1 MFSGT
6 RTGYIQLLGEHAYMF
21 GKSAV
26 AKWDRERSELVFEG
40 VSLPANCLHL
50 SDSCW
55 LPEQWSVRFWL
66 QNRAS
71 SATGQALP
79 CIEATSGIDGADK
92 LGFGL
97 RAIGGRPLGRATQ
110 VPKVT
115 AASLTQNTDIQLA
128 QNNLTLSLSFS
139 INLPGAAGY
148 SSSITVTGLV
158 GILTPDNDALPLYG
172 DDAALFAGK
181 SALWRRAEGSL
192 SLVVAARSALVAG
205 NTVQISIVIMN
216 PMKLQSAVSP
226 KVRAEVRYSPN
237 LWATSLAELP
247 DAAPIAI
254 SPLLLPEIPI
264 SCRNLLASGTEST
277 FTTKTVHESTQVNQA
292 SNTISVTL
300 VCNIALPAGVI
311 LDFDGFVSSTE
322 YNSGVMPI
330 SGTGAAILGNMA
342 AFKRS
347 RITDK
352 LSVKVVLT
360 TLVEPGEIISFYFVF
375 QNPNCFGKCPGVPVT
390 VGAKGG
396 AGHPFI
402 DIPTAVMHSQTKGVL
417 GAGAVLSWT
426 VKNIWETT
434 NVRQEPNTMIINLQT
449 NAPLYEG
456 TQIVIKGLVSKV
468 YETCFSCYTAGTL
481 WALGSGCSVLC
492 EACPVLPFEGV
503 SGPMAAC
510 VPILQDEYSNP
521 HMLFQ
526 DSLGFWNAGGDLTMT
541 VKEGQKIDAANPFR
555 VVLKMLNRQVPEN
568 RKECWRLN
576 PASCLKVLVA
586 NGKLCSQMK
595 PPIPDTWHRGEMCDR
610 GIHEVA
616 VASLSI
622 DDGSPGMDHYSKR
635 MLDTCA
641 TCLRP
646 SDIEAVDRV
655 LKLQT
660 SLIIS
665 EARVLAPSIFGLPY
679 FVSGGLVP
687 GNYTIE
693 LELTNWIDQQSIAGL
708 EFSKDRGITGQMR
721 NEILKP
727 TIYMQEYDTI
737 SGERAS
743 TDKPLSLLA
752 LAQPASC
759 LPNAPRQVLIY
770 EWTSQCLQGP
780 CTLAPPLQTI
790 ARSRSTRSLDLAAYS
805 LVAGATYRFMVSTQQ
820 EAFLESSQA
829 RTTVIVPVRNIVVD
843 ILGVN
848 EEGTMGRGGEAKLK
862 LEIFDPEVRTSGFNE
877 HKYFHVTW
885 GCMVQ
890 VESSACLLPFPAVCE
905 PAPFVPC
912 PHETL
917 IAAPC
922 RMKYGVQDS
931 SCKHTASLTALILS
945 KHYRI
950 EVNVTRDIF
959 SLPPAIYDYM
969 IPRASLPVAWTAR
982 VRKTKSFQV
991 VSDDRPVSA
1000 SIMVCSAMDL
1010 GTPDLCAQ
1018 PVPNKVNANEILV
1031 VKAVFQTSLPGIDI
1045 LTQQWTV
1052 DNPADQGKGIL
1063 EDSSNVLANVKE
1075 PLSGILILREGLLTA
1090 GHRLTLRLDAATGLS
1105 DTCSAKIQ
1113 IQVRLA
1119 PTGGGLVVSP
1129 STGVGMHTTFTLVAM
1144 SWNTDPD
1151 GLPLT
1156 YHFSCQDQGGESA
1169 LEVPLRSGVAFSV
1182 QSYLPIP
1189 PASNRR
1195 LAIRVKV
1202 SDIHD
1207 ASASSTS
1214 IVAVQNPALVHA
1226 SELIQSLDT
1235 VLRTHVDA
1243 FFRVGDIYNAQ
1254 VQVCLIAQSL
1264 NADPPC
1270 ASDKNLGA
1278 CKNGD
1283 IASRQ
1288 VFRARLLLTVQA
1300 GNYSLVPSPGALTS
1314 QAIAFQK
1321 ILDRPDEINF
1331 ETADLAVRLLANNIR
1346 AIKTLVGRMKIDT
1359 QTLAYVHGI
1368 STIRL
1373 LESLRGASQLLFLRS
1388 ANAAEHPNPAE
1399 AYHSWRMLNDDSK
1412 HAAKAGTT
1420 DEVSLRD
1427 TLERLRQARKS
1438 SATGRSRSQK
1448 PFSWEQD
1455 VLPSSRAFSSSSS
1468 ELSSS
1473 APSDRRTVAA
1483 ARLQQ
1488 KHTAAHSS
1496 ASESTS
1502 RQSLTVSSLRNL
1514 QYKIMNELVAM
1525 VSSLS
1530 LSQAPVNR
1538 KPVVLHLPGCTINSS
1553 HVSVVELTKAG
1564 WKAEGNGSD
1573 VVATFTPA
1581 MLTQPVIGPALTGTS
1596 LEIMHVFWQRAFD
1609 KTLNL
1614 PQAFGPLSNFQLRR
1628 RGSDTPIQFSEPMTS
1643 AWQLQMPLTEEVPE
1657 KLDEFYGSRQ
1667 IPFGAWFD
1675 EEGYNWHWNPRMLAL
1690 KTRPSTGNG
1699 NLLTMSVFTL
1709 SPSLYSIFLVEE
1721 GCDGRDQSRV
1731 YQDHCA
1737 VCGGD
1742 NSTCSGCDGI
1752 PNTGRDKGCSK
1763 HGKCQKIQGIDE
1775 IKCACIDKWYDIMC
1789 STYCDDR
1796 IHCSGHGMC
1805 HPDDGRSCICMPGW
1819 LAGDGKY
1826 PSPSCSE
1833 RDPTVVTIGGVMDEK
1848 SIALE
1853 KAARANFLRTVLTA
1867 VLPAVCGAIVVGYVC
1882 FRMLFRYKL

>member
-1 MFSGT
+1 
-6 RTGYIQLLGEHAYMF
+6 MF
-21 GKSAV
+21 GKNAV

-79 CIEATSGIDGADK
+79 YIEATSGIDGADK
-92 LGFGL
+92 SGFGV

-110 VPKVT
+110 IPRVT
-115 AASLTQNTDIQLA
+115 ASSLTQSTDIQLA
-128 QNNLTLSLSFS
+128 QNNLTLSLSLS

-192 SLVVAARSALVAG
+192 SLVVASRSALVAG
-205 NTVQISIVIMN
+205 HNVQISIIIMN
-216 PMKLQSAVSP
+216 PMNPQPAVSP

-237 LWATSLAELP
+237 LWVTTPAELP
-247 DAAPIAI
+247 DAAPIPM
-254 SPLLLPEIPI
+254 SPLLLPEIPV

-292 SNTISVTL
+292 SNRISVTL
-300 VCNIALPAGVI
+300 ICNIALPAGVI
-311 LDFDGFVSSTE
+311 FYFDGFVSSTE
-322 YNSGVMPI
+322 YNSGEMPI
-330 SGTGAAILGNMA
+330 SGTSAAILGNMA
-342 AFKRS
+342 EFKRS
-347 RITDK
+347 LITDK
-352 LSVKVVLT
+352 LSLTVVLT
-360 TLVEPGEIISFYFVF
+360 ALVKPGEIISFCFVF

-390 VGAKGG
+390 VLAKGG
-396 AGHPFI
+396 AGHPYI
-402 DIPTAVMHSQTKGVL
+402 DIPTAVMHSQTNGVL

-434 NVRQEPNTMIINLQT
+434 NMRQAPNTVIINLQL

-468 YETCFSCYTAGTL
+468 YETCLSCYTAGTF

-492 EACPVLPFEGV
+492 EACPVLPVEGV
-503 SGPMAAC
+503 SGPIAAC
-510 VPILQDEYSNP
+510 VPILQDQYSNP

-526 DSLGFWNAGGDLTMT
+526 NSLGFWNAGGDLTMT

-555 VVLKMLNRQVPEN
+555 IVLKMHNRQFPEK

-586 NGKLCSQMK
+586 NGKLCSQVK
-595 PPIPDTWHRGEMCDR
+595 PIPDTWHRGEMCDR
-610 GIHEVA
+610 GIQEVA

-622 DDGSPGMDHYSKR
+622 HDGSPGMDHYSKR

-655 LKLQT
+655 LKMQG

-665 EARVLAPSIFGLPY
+665 EVRVQAPSSVGLPY
-679 FVSGGLVP
+679 LVSGGLVP

-693 LELTNWIDQQSIAGL
+693 LELTSWIDQQGIADL

-727 TIYMQEYDTI
+727 TIYMQEYYTI
-737 SGERAS
+737 SGARAT
-743 TDKPLSLLA
+743 TDRPLSLLA

-759 LPNAPRQVLIY
+759 VPNAPRQVLIY

-780 CTLAPPLQTI
+780 CTLAPSLQTI

-805 LVAGATYRFMVSTQQ
+805 LIAGATYRFSVSTQQ
-820 EAFLESSQA
+820 EAYLESSQA
-829 RTTVIVPVRNIVVD
+829 RTTVILAVRNVIVD

-848 EEGTMGRGGEAKLK
+848 EDGTMGRGGEAKLR
-862 LEIFDPEVRTSGFNE
+862 LAIFDPEVRTSGFNE
-877 HKYFHVTW
+877 HKHFHVTW

-890 VESSACLLPFPAVCE
+890 VESSACPPFPAGCE
-905 PAPFVPC
+905 PAPIVPC
-912 PHETL
+912 PHETFN
-917 IAAPC
+917 AAPC
-922 RMKYGVQDS
+922 RIKNGVRDS
-931 SCKHTASLTALILS
+931 TCEHTASLTALIVG
-945 KHYRI
+945 KQYKI
-950 EVNVTRDIF
+950 DVNVTRDMF

-969 IPRASLPVAWTAR
+969 IPGASLPVAWTTRA
-982 VRKTKSFQV
+982 RKTKSFQV

-1018 PVPNKVNANEILV
+1018 PAPNKANANEILV
-1031 VKAVFQTSLPGIDI
+1031 VKAVFQTSVPGLGIQ
-1045 LTQQWTV
+1045 TQQWTV
-1052 DNPADQGKGIL
+1052 DSPADQGKGIL
-1063 EDSSNVLANVKE
+1063 DSSNILANVKE
-1075 PLSGILILREGLLTA
+1075 PLSGILIFREGLLTA
-1090 GHRLTLRLDAATGLS
+1090 GHHLTLRLDAVSELS
-1105 DTCSAKIQ
+1105 DACSAKIQ
-1113 IQVRLA
+1113 IQVRLP
-1119 PTGGGLVVSP
+1119 PTGGGLVVTP
-1129 STGVGMHTTFTLVAM
+1129 STGVGMHTTFTLGAI

-1156 YHFSCQDQGGESA
+1156 YHFSCQDHGGESA
-1169 LEVPLRSGVAFSV
+1169 LQVPLRSGVAFSV

-1189 PASNRR
+1189 HASNQR
-1195 LAIRVKV
+1195 LVVRVKV
-1202 SDIHD
+1202 SDIHY
-1207 ASASSTS
+1207 AFASSTS
-1214 IVAVQNPALVHA
+1214 IVVVQNPALVYA

-1254 VQVCLIAQSL
+1254 VQVSLIAQSL

-1270 ASDKNLGA
+1270 ASVENPGA
-1278 CKNGD
+1278 CQYGD

-1288 VFRARLLLTVQA
+1288 VLRARLLLTVQA
-1300 GNYSLVPSPGALTS
+1300 GNYSLVPSPEALTS

-1321 ILDRPDEINF
+1321 ILDRPAEINF

-1346 AIKTLVGRMKIDT
+1346 AIKSLVGRMKIDT
-1359 QTLAYVHGI
+1359 QTLADVHGI
-1368 STIRL
+1368 STMRL

-1388 ANAAEHPNPAE
+1388 ANAAEHPHPAE
-1399 AYHSWRMLNDDSK
+1399 AYHSWRMLNDHSK

-1420 DEVSLRD
+1420 AAVDLRN
-1427 TLERLRQARKS
+1427 TLERLQQARES

-1455 VLPSSRAFSSSSS
+1455 VLPSTFSSSSFS
-1468 ELSSS
+1468 ALISSS
-1473 APSDRRTVAA
+1473 PSDRSTAAA

-1488 KHTAAHSS
+1488 KHTAAHTS

-1502 RQSLTVSSLRNL
+1502 RESLTMPSLRNL
-1514 QYKIMNELVAM
+1514 QYKIMNELVAL

-1530 LSQAPVNR
+1530 LSQVPVNG
-1538 KPVVLHLPGCTINSS
+1538 KPIVLHLPGCTINSS
-1553 HVSVVELTKAG
+1553 HVSMVELTQAG

-1581 MLTQPVIGPALTGTS
+1581 MLTQRVIGPALTGTS
-1596 LEIMHVFWQRAFD
+1596 LEIMHVFWQREFD

-1614 PQAFGPLSNFQLRR
+1614 PLAFGPLSNFQIRR

-1643 AWQLQMPLTEEVPE
+1643 AWQLQMPLMEAVPE
-1657 KLDEFYGSRQ
+1657 EFDEFYGSRQ

-1675 EEGYNWHWNPRMLAL
+1675 EEGYNWHWNTRMMAL

-1731 YQDHCA
+1731 YRDHCA

-1763 HGKCQKIQGIDE
+1763 HGKCKKIQGLDE

-1826 PSPSCSE
+1826 PSPSCSQ
-1833 RDPTVVTIGGVMDEK
+1833 RNPTVVAIGGVVDEK
-1848 SIALE
+1848 SNALE
-1853 KAARANFLRTVLTA
+1853 KAARANFIRTVLTA
-1867 VLPAVCGAIVVGYVC
+1867 MLPAVCGAVVVGYVC
-1882 FRMLFRYKL
+1882 YRMLFRSKL